1 MLKTDLTR
9 QESQL
14 VLSLKKFE
22 ANLNRI
28 PYDALYLQTS
38 VLPES
43 EKSNF
48 LSAVNDMLQ
57 PMILLHKW
65 QKFFLGNDDIVL
77 LFSPEQKD
85 ELEAIIF
92 KIKFFVPEESSE
104 DLTKIYTLKKQ
115 FKEFMALVNSQVG
128 KKKETNN
135 TDEKAAPAKAVA
147 AGAAKEKD
155 KPEEKI
161 KKQPLTPK
169 MLSTV
174 ENSLKGTDFANMIR
188 RQSVCAV
195 VGSSHPQSMFDEVFV
210 SVADLRDTM
219 LPNVDFSLTP
229 WLFQH
234 LTETLDKRVLS
245 HINRHDEGSFKS
257 HFSVNLNVSTILS
270 PDFVSFDKEIPSTF
284 KNTIFL
290 ELQPVDIFSD
300 LASYIMAKNFAKER
314 GYKICVDGISHT
326 SLRYID
332 RERLGADLIKMFWSQ
347 DILRRLEENDET
359 LQEDVKRNGP
369 SRMVLARVDDAKAID
384 VGHTLG
390 INIFQGRYVQKML
403 SSAPGK
409 RRVTSFYIGK

>member
-135 TDEKAAPAKAVA
+135 DADEQIEKVEK
-147 AGAAKEKD
+147 KE
-155 KPEEKI
+155 
-161 KKQPLTPK
+161 Q
-169 MLSTV
+169 
-174 ENSLKGTDFANMIR
+174 
-188 RQSVCAV
+188 
-195 VGSSHPQSMFDEVFV
+195 
-210 SVADLRDTM
+210 
-219 LPNVDFSLTP
+219 
-229 WLFQH
+229 
-234 LTETLDKRVLS
+234 
-245 HINRHDEGSFKS
+245 
-257 HFSVNLNVSTILS
+257 
-270 PDFVSFDKEIPSTF
+270 
-284 KNTIFL
+284 
-290 ELQPVDIFSD
+290 
-300 LASYIMAKNFAKER
+300 
-314 GYKICVDGISHT
+314 
-326 SLRYID
+326 
-332 RERLGADLIKMFWSQ
+332 
-347 DILRRLEENDET
+347 
-359 LQEDVKRNGP
+359 
-369 SRMVLARVDDAKAID
+369 
-384 VGHTLG
+384 
-390 INIFQGRYVQKML
+390 
-403 SSAPGK
+403 
-409 RRVTSFYIGK
+409 